1 MFEEEAKKH
10 KEEFIDVY
18 LNVGGSL
25 KAADMIG
32 MQKEQ
37 SYQEGAEFGYHKAI
51 ECHFVKD
58 GEYPTHSISKNC
70 HVSQAE
76 KVDKMKRMF
85 WCVHHIIIDS
95 EGYYESIKACSSKEK
110 AEKIARSIS
119 KGKIFIRFEEKEI

>member
-37 SYQEGAEFGYHKAI
+37 SYQEGAEFGYNKCNEQLTKAKKLI
-51 ECHFVKD
+51 
-58 GEYPTHSISKNC
+58 
-70 HVSQAE
+70 
-76 KVDKMKRMF
+76 
-85 WCVHHIIIDS
+85 
-95 EGYYESIKACSSKEK
+95 
-110 AEKIARSIS
+110 
-119 KGKIFIRFEEKEI
+119 IRFIMGNVYFYGKETDLVGKAKQFISEVEK

>member
-51 ECHFVKD
+51 ECHFVQD
-58 GEYPTHSISKNC
+58 EEYPTHSIGKNC
-70 HVSQAE
+70 RISQQ
-76 KVDKMKRMF
+76 D
-85 WCVHHIIIDS
+85 
-95 EGYYESIKACSSKEK
+95 
-110 AEKIARSIS
+110 
-119 KGKIFIRFEEKEI
+119 

>member
-37 SYQEGAEFGYHKAI
+37 SYQEGAEFGYTKAN
-51 ECHFVKD
+51 EWHYMKD
-58 GEYPTHSISKNC
+58 GIMPEENQWVLVYDGSYTVCNYHSNTPIKWLDNYENEVYEY
-70 HVSQAE
+70 A
-76 KVDKMKRMF
+76 
-85 WCVHHIIIDS
+85 II
-95 EGYYESIKACSSKEK
+95 AW
-110 AEKIARSIS
+110 R
-119 KGKIFIRFEEKEI
+119 EIVPPKDI

>member
-10 KEEFIDVY
+10 KEEFITTY
-18 LNVGGSL
+18 INVGGGL
-25 KAADMIG
+25 NAADMIG

-37 SYQEGAEFGYHKAI
+37 SYQEGAEFGYNKAM

-76 KVDKMKRMF
+76 KKTIYGGLTMAR
-85 WCVHHIIIDS
+85 
-95 EGYYESIKACSSKEK
+95 EYEKYILHSVEYRNTSTVGNPSYLVYFTNWKSKFQ
-110 AEKIARSIS
+110 R
-119 KGKIFIRFEEKEI
+119 

>member
-1 MFEEEAKKH
+1 MFEKEAKKH

-51 ECHFVKD
+51 ELYFVKN
-58 GEYPTHSISKNC
+58 GEYPTHSNGG
-70 HVSQAE
+70 
-76 KVDKMKRMF
+76 R
-85 WCVHHIIIDS
+85 
-95 EGYYESIKACSSKEK
+95 
-110 AEKIARSIS
+110 R
-119 KGKIFIRFEEKEI
+119 